1 MGLFS
6 RPTIK
11 GAMARKIAKQLNLP
25 RVVKMKD
32 YLKDPSL
39 NANNGMGLD
48 TQMPV
53 ATDHKHSSD
62 SNSNSGNFGPIGGD
76 GVMDAEERADNFT
89 SLNNNNMMN
98 PNKFANYKMQ
108 EMGQNLFEGDQFAQQ
123 MASKR
128 LDQPLPPPGSAPQSP
143 YGDMNPIM
151 NKDSRE
157 ARRQERKNIRM
168 ANKGLRQ
175 ARKERAKGVKEQ
187 GQENY
192 SYDGY
197 EKGRYDKKGDD
208 IEFGKTP
215 RYSKKN
221 PPDGSDASFG
231 ISGYVNNKKEFNS
244 ALNFDNPQYIA
255 KKDPNKG
262 KPYVVNERPGVW
274 QPGTE
279 DRTKDTLFLPKSF
292 KGQKGKMIG
301 EDDYIDN
308 AKVNKDVY
316 FQVGVQDLE
325 DKGRI
330 KIRQ

>member
-1 MGLFS
+1 
-6 RPTIK
+6 
-11 GAMARKIAKQLNLP
+11 
-25 RVVKMKD
+25 
-32 YLKDPSL
+32 
-39 NANNGMGLD
+39 
-48 TQMPV
+48 
-53 ATDHKHSSD
+53 
-62 SNSNSGNFGPIGGD
+62 
-76 GVMDAEERADNFT
+76 
-89 SLNNNNMMN
+89 MN
-98 PNKFANYKMQ
+98 PNKFASYKMQ
-108 EMGQNLFEGDQFAQQ
+108 EMGKNLFQGEEFAQQ
-123 MASKR
+123 IANKELS
-128 LDQPLPPPGSAPQSP
+128 QPVPPPGSIPQSP

-151 NKDSRE
+151 NKESRE

-175 ARKERAKGVKEQ
+175 ARRERAKGVKEQ

-208 IEFGKTP
+208 IEYGKTP

-244 ALNFDNPQYIA
+244 ALNFDDPQYVV

-279 DRTKDTLFLPKSF
+279 DRGKDTLFLPSKF

-301 EDDYIDN
+301 EDDYVDN
-308 AKVNKDVY
+308 AKINKDVY

-325 DKGRI
+325 DKGEI
-330 KIRQ
+330 KIRK